1 MHILSKVV
9 VVDDDRDSVRTL
21 STLLEMKGITVEGK
35 GYDGKDAVELYEELR
50 PDAIL
55 LDMLMPQY
63 DGKYAIKKIKEL
75 DPDARILVLTA
86 YKPSYEFVENEVSAV
101 FDKPYKIS
109 KLIEAIS
116 Q

>member
-1 MHILSKVV
+1 
-9 VVDDDRDSVRTL
+9 
-21 STLLEMKGITVEGK
+21 MKGITVEGK
-35 GYDGKDAVELYEELR
+35 GYDGKDAAELYEDLR

-63 DGKYAIKKIKEL
+63 DGKYAIKKIKEI

-86 YKPSYEFVENEVSAV
+86 YKPSYEFEENEVSAV

-109 KLIEAIS
+109 DLIEAIS
-116 Q
+116 K

>member
-1 MHILSKVV
+1 MSKVV
-9 VVDDDRDSVRTL
+9 VVDDDLDAVRTL
-21 STLLEMKGITVEGK
+21 SILLKINGITVEGE
-35 GYDGKDAVELYEELR
+35 GYDGKDAAKLYEDLR

-75 DPDARILVLTA
+75 DPDARIVVLTA
-86 YKPSYEFVENEVSAV
+86 YKQGYEFKENEVAAV

-109 KLIEAIS
+109 DLIEAIS
-116 Q
+116 YP